1 MLQDARYGLR
11 TLLRSPGFTCAALL
25 TLALGIGANAA
36 IFSFVNAILLRPLP
50 YPDPDRLVMV
60 GDDNG
65 GSKADNVGYATF
77 DDIRNQTSVFESM
90 AAVRGW
96 SPTLVI
102 SGEAERVPA
111 MRVSAS
117 FFSMLG
123 VRPALGRD
131 FRADDDHPDRWR
143 VLMISDGLW
152 RRRFSADPAVIGRTV
167 RMNDRDYQIVG
178 VLPADFEPLISAR
191 FYKAAEMWAPLGYA
205 STLPDGCRSCQHL
218 KAIGRLRAGVPAVT
232 ALGELNAIRRQ
243 LRAAFPRDY
252 APGDMALVDLHG
264 EVTGSVRRVLLVL
277 LGAVG
282 LVLLIACA
290 NVANLLLA
298 RGVGR
303 AREMSV
309 RSALGASRGRLVR
322 QMVTESL
329 ILGAAGGCLG
339 VAAASV
345 SVRTLGA
352 VAPVMLPRLERVSV
366 DGTVLAF
373 ATGLS
378 LLTGLGVGVVPAIRA
393 SSFAMR
399 DTLMSQT
406 RSTVRSLRGSRL
418 LVITDLAIALV
429 LLVGAGLMLRTVAHL
444 MRVDPGFDP
453 RGVMTLQFSLV
464 GTAYR
469 EDEAV
474 VAFGDRLLERVRALP
489 GVEAAAL
496 AGQIPMGGN
505 YDTWGFHIVGRGA
518 ANPSEDPSAQR
529 YSVTPAYFDVMRIP
543 LRKGRLITDQD
554 RARTEPVMLISE
566 STAKNLWPGED
577 PIGRQVQIGGM
588 NRPPRT
594 IVGIVGDVNHTTLTE
609 PLAPQ
614 MYLPQAQLTDSFLV
628 LTVRAPGVAAAG
640 LLSSIRNAIGE
651 MDASVPIYEVAPLEN
666 LLDRSYA
673 DRRFL
678 MGLLGGFAM
687 LSLLLAS
694 IGLYGVVSQMI
705 TQRTRELGIR
715 VALGARPADVL
726 QLVFGGG
733 LRMVIAGLG
742 VGLLVSFMLTG
753 FLGTLLVEV
762 RPADPATIAVAASIL
777 AGVALVAHWI
787 PARRALRVDPVDA
800 LRCE

>member
-11 TLLRSPGFTCAALL
+11 TLLRSPGFTFAALL
-25 TLALGIGANAA
+25 TLALGIGANTA

-50 YPDPDRLVMV
+50 YPDPNRLVMI

-65 GSKADNVGYATF
+65 AGRADNIGYATF
-77 DDIRNQTSVFESM
+77 DDIRNQARAFEAM
-90 AAVRGW
+90 AAIRSW

-102 SGEAERVPA
+102 AGDAERIPA

-131 FRADDDHPDRWR
+131 FQADDDHPDRWR
-143 VLMISDGLW
+143 VLVISNGLW
-152 RRRFSADPAVIGRTV
+152 RRRFAADPAVIGRMV

-178 VLPADFEPLISAR
+178 VLPAGFEPLISAR

-205 STLPDGCRSCQHL
+205 TTLPEGCRSCQHL
-218 KAIGRLRAGVPAVT
+218 KAIGRLRAGVPVAT
-232 ALGELNAIRRQ
+232 ALGELNAIRGR
-243 LRAAFPRDY
+243 LRAAFPGDY
-252 APGDMALVDLHG
+252 APGGMALVGLHD
-264 EVTGSVRRVLLVL
+264 ELTGSVRRVLLVL

-309 RSALGASRGRLVR
+309 RSALGASRARLLR
-322 QMVTESL
+322 QMITESM
-329 ILGAAGGCLG
+329 ILSSAGGLLG
-339 VAAASV
+339 VAAAAL

-352 VAPVMLPRLERVSV
+352 VAPVILPRLERVTV

-378 LLTGLGVGVVPAIRA
+378 ILTGSAFGVVPAIRA
-393 SSFAMR
+393 SGFAMR
-399 DTLMSQT
+399 DTLMSQS
-406 RSTVRSLRGSRL
+406 RSTARSLPGSRL
-418 LVITDLAIALV
+418 LVITDLALALV

-453 RGVMTLQFSLV
+453 RGVLTLQFSLV

-469 EDEAV
+469 EDDAV

-505 YDTWGFHIVGRGA
+505 YDTWGFHIVGRSA

-543 LRKGRLITDQD
+543 LRKGRLIADED

-566 STAKNLWPGED
+566 STARTLWPGED
-577 PIGRQVQIGGM
+577 PIGRQVWIGGM
-588 NRPPRT
+588 DRPPRT

-609 PLAPQ
+609 AFAPQ

-640 LLSSIRNAIGE
+640 LLPSIRNVIRE
-651 MDASVPIYEVAPLEN
+651 MDGSVPIYEVAPLEN
-666 LLDRSYA
+666 LRDRSYA

-678 MGLLGGFAM
+678 LGLLGGFAM

-694 IGLYGVVSQMI
+694 IGLYGVVSQML
-705 TQRTRELGIR
+705 TQRRRELGIR
-715 VALGARPADVL
+715 VALGARPADVVR
-726 QLVFGGG
+726 LVFGSG
-733 LRMVIAGLG
+733 LRMVAAGLG

-753 FLGTLLVEV
+753 FLTTLLFEV
-762 RPADPATIAVAASIL
+762 RPADPATIAIAAL
-777 AGVALVAHWI
+777 ALASVALLAHWI
-787 PARRALRVDPVDA
+787 PLRRALRLDPVNA